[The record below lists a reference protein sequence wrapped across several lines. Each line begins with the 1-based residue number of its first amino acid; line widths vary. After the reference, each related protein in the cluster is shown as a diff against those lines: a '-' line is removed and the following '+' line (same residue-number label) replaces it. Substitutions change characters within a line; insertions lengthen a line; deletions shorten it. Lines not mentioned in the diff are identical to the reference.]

1 MEIRVNWSENCR
13 LSLFYEVEELAP
25 PRRVEKLR
33 FFNRAGEAAEYFVAG
48 HSSEGG
54 HSIVPAQAVLS
65 RLPGPSPLS
74 PRLAYCVFGGDLG
87 ILLSKSPITSWSLA
101 LQGYP
106 VLWFDVGKA
115 EDQIILAEE
124 EVRS

>member
-1 MEIRVNWSENCR
+1 MKLHVKANSNYETDV
-13 LSLFYEVEELAP
+13 FYDIEELAP

-87 ILLSKSPITSWSLA
+87 LLLSKEPITSWSLA

-106 VLWFDVGKA
+106 VLWFDASKA

-124 EVRS
+124 ER